1 MGLFCKTHWTPR
13 AEGDSQAAHLPC
25 RANTVMESRNARMST
40 SSPTSSGLSLG
51 LRGGRQRA
59 RRRRYR
65 SRRVCLEGSS
75 RFPGLA
81 AESFL
86 YSIANVFTQQTF
98 ARPSSLHPL
107 LDTLHQQGEAVSR
120 VCPDQAVCSDWL
132 PALVAFISSLHV
144 GAYEQARAAAMQL
157 DSLLQTVCH
166 Y

>member
-1 MGLFCKTHWTPR
+1 
-13 AEGDSQAAHLPC
+13 
-25 RANTVMESRNARMST
+25 MST

-107 LDTLHQQGEAVSR
+107 LDTLHQQG
-120 VCPDQAVCSDWL
+120 
-132 PALVAFISSLHV
+132 ALVAFISPLHV